1 MKTIWGP
8 CPNCLRGC
16 RALQR
21 FTPILALFIHPRYY
35 LAGYGELLLEP
46 EFSKDWILEA
56 GAELI
61 ETPVPTHMGNGAFL
75 ITGEIPRITEFE
87 KALPGSLMEVDGK
100 LVPDHIHDDQ
110 AIIAVLKD
118 CGLVVLTGCA
128 HAGVINTI
136 KYTCM
141 LTGIDRVYAVIG
153 GFHLSGEPFRNA
165 LGPTLDALK
174 AIDPQVLVP
183 MHCTGIEA
191 KSLFY
196 RELPNRVKIR
206 GVGTTISLPL
216 P

>member
-8 CPNCLRGC
+8 LPQLLARMP
-16 RALQR
+16 RATKVYAHPCA
-21 FTPILALFIHPRYY
+21 FHTPRYY

-75 ITGEIPRITEFE
+75 ITGKIPRITEFE

-136 KYTCM
+136 KYACM

-196 RELPNRVKIR
+196 RKLPNRVKIR